1 MSWKV
6 LLGRWLHK
14 GLKKKPGLFRIQRFA
29 MHWALAALILTA
41 TLFGCYA
48 WFNKTV
54 TLVVDGKE
62 TRVKTFSRTVGAVL
76 KSNEV
81 ALLDKDQVTPP
92 VDTSLKKGMVISVKS
107 ALDAN
112 ISLDGQVLQVRTQ
125 SQTVSDLLKE
135 YSINLGPDDEVKPEA
150 GAPVFQ
156 GMNVLVARIG
166 TETEVKEAAV
176 DFETERKYTTQL
188 PQGAS
193 RVAQEGRAGA
203 ERQTWLVTY
212 RDKIEVGR
220 QLLSTEVIS
229 EAVNKIIMVGS
240 GMLVSRGGE
249 DIRYSEAIDMLST
262 AYTYTGYNTS
272 SGVEPYYG
280 VVAVDPSNIPLGTR
294 LYVEGYG
301 YATALDRGSSITGN
315 RIDLFFESREEAL
328 SWGLRRVEVYV
339 LD

>member
-6 LLGRWLHK
+6 LLERWIHK
-14 GLKKKPGLFRIQRFA
+14 VNRRPDSFRLQRFT
-29 MHWALAALILTA
+29 MHLALAAFVLIA
-41 TLFGCYA
+41 TLFGCYT

-62 TRVKTFSRTVGAVL
+62 TRVKTFSRTVGSVL
-76 KSNEV
+76 KANEV

-92 VDTSLKKGMVISVKS
+92 VEASLKKGMVISVKS

-135 YSINLGPDDEVKPEA
+135 YAINLGPEDEVRPEA
-150 GAPVFQ
+150 GATVVQ

-166 TETEVKEAAV
+166 TETEVKEAPI
-176 DFETERKYTTQL
+176 DFETENKYTTQL
-188 PQGAS
+188 PQGAT

-212 RDKIEVGR
+212 RDKIEVSR

-229 EAVNKIIMVGS
+229 QAVNKIIMVGS
-240 GMLVSRGGE
+240 GMIVSRGGE
-249 DIRYSEAIDMLST
+249 DIRYSEAIDMLSS
-262 AYTYTGYNTS
+262 AYSYTGYNTS
-272 SGVEPYYG
+272 SGVAPYYG
-280 VVAVDPSNIPLGTR
+280 VVAVDSGNIPLGTR

-315 RIDLFFESREEAL
+315 RIDLFFESHEEAM
-328 SWGLRRVEVYV
+328 SWGLRWVKVYI